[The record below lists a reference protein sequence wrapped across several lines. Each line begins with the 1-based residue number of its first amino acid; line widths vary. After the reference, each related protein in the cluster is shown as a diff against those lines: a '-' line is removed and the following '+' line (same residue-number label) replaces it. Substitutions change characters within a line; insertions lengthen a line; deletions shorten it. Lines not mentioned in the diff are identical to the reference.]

1 MDEVIAGEK
10 TAFSDVPQNPQL
22 SNTTGASYGNPQ
34 TQCNQL
40 LYYIFQQEQTCTHTC
55 VWGGK
60 HFSADKVISFHK
72 QSDLCLIAI
81 TK

>member
-10 TAFSDVPQNPQL
+10 TASSDMPQKPQL
-22 SNTTGASYGNPQ
+22 SNTAGASYGNPQ

-40 LYYIFQQEQTCTHTC
+40 FYHTFQQEQACTHTC

-60 HFSADKVISFHK
+60 HFSADKVISFPV
-72 QSDLCLIAI
+72 QTDSCLIAEH
-81 TK
+81 